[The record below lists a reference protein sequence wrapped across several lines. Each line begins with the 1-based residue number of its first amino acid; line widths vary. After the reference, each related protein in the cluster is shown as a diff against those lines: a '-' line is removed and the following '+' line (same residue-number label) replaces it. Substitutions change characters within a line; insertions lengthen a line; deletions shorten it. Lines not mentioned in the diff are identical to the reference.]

1 MTRYSAWKVFEQGLA
16 GQTGWTPAWRHP
28 DPKPAYDV
36 LILGAGGHGLSAAYH
51 LAERYGVRN
60 VAVIEKGWLG
70 GGNTG
75 RNTTVVRSNY
85 YYPES
90 AALYDLAL
98 KMYEGLSKELNY
110 NIMLS
115 QRGMLEIA
123 HSPAEMEL
131 YARMAN
137 AMHINGIEMEL
148 LDPDDVRR
156 LVPILNPDDRIR
168 YPNCGGMFQPRAGVA
183 RHDAVAWGYA
193 RAADQRGVDI
203 IQNCEVTG
211 ISMAGGRVT
220 GVETTR
226 GRIGAGR
233 IGLALAGNTSHIASM
248 VGLELPLQSYT
259 LQAMVSEPLKPM
271 LHTVVASLGIGAYL
285 SQSDKG
291 ELVMGG
297 GLDRAPSYM
306 QRGNFPMTQNVI
318 SALLELFPSFGS
330 LKVMRQWGGIVDV
343 SPDSS
348 PILGPTPVDGLF
360 INCGW
365 GTGGFK
371 AIPSGG
377 LMLAHALA
385 TGGHHELSKPFDYHR
400 FARARLV
407 DEAAG
412 AGIAH

>member
-1 MTRYSAWKVFEQGLA
+1 MTRYSAWKLLEQGLA
-16 GQTGWTPAWRHP
+16 GQTGWTPAWRMP
-28 DPKPAYDV
+28 VPKPSYDV
-36 LILGAGGHGLSAAYH
+36 VIVGGGGHGLSAAYY
-51 LAERYGVRN
+51 LAERYGIRN
-60 VAVIEKGWLG
+60 VAVVEKGWLG

-75 RNTTVVRSNY
+75 RNTTVIRSNY

-90 AALYDLAL
+90 ARLYDLSVRL
-98 KMYEGLSKELNY
+98 YEGLSRELNY

-123 HSPAEMEL
+123 HSPAELEL
-131 YARMAN
+131 YARMVN
-137 AMHINGIEMEL
+137 AMRINGIDMEL
-148 LDPDDVRR
+148 LDPQDVRK
-156 LVPILNPDDRIR
+156 LVPILNPDEDIR
-168 YPNCGGMFQPRAGVA
+168 YPNCGGMFQPRAGIA

-193 RAADQRGVDI
+193 RAADQRGVDL
-203 IQNCEVTG
+203 IQSCEVTG
-211 ISMAGGRVT
+211 VSMAGGRVT

-226 GRIGAGR
+226 GAIGAGR
-233 IGLALAGNTSHIASM
+233 VGLALAGNTTPIASM

-259 LQAMVSEPLKPM
+259 LQAMVSEPLKPC
-271 LHTVVASLGIGAYL
+271 LHTVVASLGIGVYL

-297 GLDRAPSYM
+297 GLDRAPSYT
-306 QRGNFPMTQNVI
+306 QRGNLPMTQNII
-318 SALLELFPSFGS
+318 SGLLELFPCFES

-371 AIPSGG
+371 AIPAGG

-385 TGGHHELSKPFDYHR
+385 TGEHHELSKPFDYDR

>member
-1 MTRYSAWKVFEQGLA
+1 MTRYSAWKLLEQGVA
-16 GQTGWTPAWRHP
+16 GQSGWTPAWRTP
-28 DPKPAYDV
+28 EPKPSYDV
-36 LILGAGGHGLSAAYH
+36 VIVGGGGHGLSAAYH
-51 LAERYGVRN
+51 LAERYGVHN
-60 VAVIEKGWLG
+60 VAVVEKGWLG

-90 AALYDLAL
+90 ARLYDLAL
-98 KMYEGLSKELNY
+98 RMYEGLSRELNY

-131 YARMAN
+131 YARMVN
-137 AMHINGIEMEL
+137 AMRLNGIDMEL
-148 LDPDDVRR
+148 LDPDDVRE
-156 LVPILNPDDRIR
+156 LVPILNPSDDIR

-193 RAADQRGVDI
+193 RAADSRGVDI

-211 ISMAGGRVT
+211 IIFAGGRVI

-226 GRIGAGR
+226 GRLGAGR
-233 IGLALAGNTSHIASM
+233 IGLALAGNTSPVAAM
-248 VGLELPLQSYT
+248 AGLELPLQSYT
-259 LQAMVSEPLKPM
+259 LQAMVSEPLKPC
-271 LHTVVASLGIGAYL
+271 LDTVVASLGIGVYV

-318 SALLELFPSFGS
+318 ASLLELFPCFES
-330 LKVMRQWGGIVDV
+330 LKVMRQWGGVVDV

-371 AIPSGG
+371 AIPAGG
-377 LMLAHALA
+377 LLLAHALA
-385 TGGHHELSKPFDYHR
+385 TGEHHELSRPFDYSR

-412 AGIAH
+412 AGIVH